1 MSGRHFASSKN
12 ERNTALL
19 ILGIGALAAVASMF
33 GNIWVVRAGVV
44 VAIVMAIFSLYV
56 SFLEVKR
63 IREEHSEALRR
74 ESEIRMALS
83 DKHHADSV
91 AMIDRFNARAENLN
105 AIIAKLRSQLGAAK
119 KELSSMRGNAAWLR
133 AEVAERQ
140 SRIEELTARIAEL
153 ESQLDEAD
161 QEHSIVELPEASSL
175 YPQVGDIWGED
186 EHPTIIDLAKLHL
199 DEVLGEDL
207 RKHA

>member
-1 MSGRHFASSKN
+1 MAGRHVASSTN

-19 ILGIGALAAVASMF
+19 ILGIGAVAAAASMF

-44 VAIVMAIFSLYV
+44 VAVVMATIALYV
-56 SFLEVKR
+56 SFREVKR
-63 IREEHSEALRR
+63 IRDEHSAALRR

-105 AIIAKLRSQLGAAK
+105 AIIVKLRSQLGSAK
-119 KELSSMRGNAAWLR
+119 KELSAMRGNAAWLR

-140 SRIEELTARIAEL
+140 ARIEELAARIAEL
-153 ESQLDEAD
+153 ESQRDEAE
-161 QEHSIVELPEASSL
+161 QESSIVELPEASSL
-175 YPQVGDIWGED
+175 YPQVDDIWGED

-199 DEVLGEDL
+199 DEVLDEDL